1 MSAYIVVQVDVKDQE
16 KYNQYKTMVPPTIEA
31 YGGKFLVRGGA
42 TEVLEGDWDPG
53 RFVILEFE
61 SVARAKQW
69 WSSEEYRLP
78 KELRQSASIARMVVA
93 DGFDG

>member
-16 KYNQYKTMVPPTIEA
+16 KYNQYKTMVPATIEA
-31 YGGKFLVRGGA
+31 YGGKFLVRGGP
-42 TEVLEGDWDPG
+42 TETLEGDWKPE

-61 SVARAKQW
+61 SVERAKRW

-78 KELRQSASIARMVVA
+78 KELRQSASVA
-93 DGFDG
+93 QMIVAEGA

>member
-16 KYNQYKTMVPPTIEA
+16 KYNQYKTMVPATIEA

-42 TEVLEGDWDPG
+42 TETLEGDWKPE

-61 SVARAKQW
+61 SVERAKRW

-78 KELRQSASIARMVVA
+78 KELRQSASVA
-93 DGFDG
+93 QIIVAEGA